1 MAGPWLS
8 GLSEPAAPSAVA
20 QGLAVGRDRGREQA
34 PLPLASLHLPSTS
47 LIPHLVP
54 QNPQRRPELPI
65 FPRLNIRSHAKKKEL
80 ENCVTV
86 PSGETC
92 PNLTLG
98 KGRRRPGVSSAAAG
112 CCPPGPCFRHREMP
126 VPPPPP
132 KRDSR
137 GSFCTALWVALIKG
151 PIFSTNLAFLAE
163 STDAP
168 ICVFGLGHQSKD
180 WLKKVMHV
188 RAFLLLGSGPGRGGR
203 REVGWFV
210 FKQLFILLPLNFW
223 SEEVFLPPPPSFRVF
238 LCIALLFGFPLFSDS
253 RKKFY

>member
-1 MAGPWLS
+1 MSQCHLAR
-8 GLSEPAAPSAVA
+8 PA
-20 QGLAVGRDRGREQA
+20 QT
-34 PLPLASLHLPSTS
+34 LPLARAADAQAFHPQQ
-47 LIPHLVP
+47 PDAVP
-54 QNPQRRPELPI
+54 QDP
-65 FPRLNIRSHAKKKEL
+65 A
-80 ENCVTV
+80 
-86 PSGETC
+86 SGI
-92 PNLTLG
+92 G
-98 KGRRRPGVSSAAAG
+98 K
-112 CCPPGPCFRHREMP
+112 CLC
-126 VPPPPP
+126 PPPP